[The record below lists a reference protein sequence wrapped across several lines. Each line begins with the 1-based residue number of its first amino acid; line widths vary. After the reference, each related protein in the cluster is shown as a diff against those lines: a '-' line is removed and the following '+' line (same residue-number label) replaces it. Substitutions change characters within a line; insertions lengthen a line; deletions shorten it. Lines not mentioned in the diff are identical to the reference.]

1 VHSAGGCL
9 ITNQITRQTGDSPR
23 YRRHIHP
30 GARSGT
36 WSRSLVPEE
45 IADHPDLTVQSVPE
59 ASALTDHDID
69 YEAVE
74 DLPDDLKS
82 ILIEHGY
89 YAADV
94 F

>member
-1 VHSAGGCL
+1 MSATRLDDRHVIVRHQGAIIYKLSGG
-9 ITNQITRQTGDSPR
+9 G
-23 YRRHIHP
+23 
-30 GARSGT
+30 
-36 WSRSLVPEE
+36 RSLVPGE
-45 IADHPDLTVQSVPE
+45 IADHSDLTIQSVPA

-74 DLPDDLKS
+74 DLPDDLKN

-89 YAADV
+89 YAADT